1 MSELHVP
8 KDVLYVVYY
17 QELIKVKRASNCNI
31 GNSKTPHTSYFEV
44 LMPK

>member
-17 QELIKVKRASNCNI
+17 LELIQVKRVSNCNI
-31 GNSKTPHTSYFEV
+31 DNSKTPHTSYFEV
-44 LMPK
+44 LMPI